1 MVKKYTCSFCG
12 TDIEPGTGSI
22 YVKGDGSLLY
32 LCSSKCRRNEVYLK
46 RRARRL
52 KWTEV
57 YEERIRRRAQAAR
70 ARKKVKVTPKAKPKA
85 KKKEEKAKAKPK
97 VKPKTKPKVKHK
109 AKKKEEKAKAKDK
122 KTEKKSKSKEGK

>member
-12 TDIEPGTGSI
+12 TDVEPGTGSI
-22 YVKGDGSLLY
+22 HVKGDGSLLY

-57 YEERIRRRAQAAR
+57 YEERIRRRAQAAK
-70 ARKKVKVTPKAKPKA
+70 ARKKAKTKPKAKKKVETKPKPKKKDEKPKAKPKA
-85 KKKEEKAKAKPK
+85 KKKADEKPK
-97 VKPKTKPKVKHK
+97 PK
-109 AKKKEEKAKAKDK
+109 AKKS
-122 KTEKKSKSKEGK
+122 EKKPKPKKEK

>member
-22 YVKGDGSLLY
+22 HVKGDGSLLY
-32 LCSSKCRRNEVYLK
+32 LCSSKCRRNETYLK

-57 YEERIRRRAQAAR
+57 YEERIRRRAQAAK
-70 ARKKVKVTPKAKPKA
+70 ARKKVKAKPKAKPKA
-85 KKKEEKAKAKPK
+85 KKKEEKPK
-97 VKPKTKPKVKHK
+97 TTPKTKPKAKPK
-109 AKKKEEKAKAKDK
+109 AKKKEEKPKPKEKKA
-122 KTEKKSKSKEGK
+122 EKKSKSKEGK

>member
-12 TDIEPGTGSI
+12 TDVEPGTGSI

-32 LCSSKCRRNEVYLK
+32 LCSSKCRRSEIYLK

-57 YEERIRRRAQAAR
+57 YEERIRSRAQAAR
-70 ARKKVKVTPKAKPKA
+70 ARKKVKAKPKA
-85 KKKEEKAKAKPK
+85 KKKEEKPKAKPK
-97 VKPKTKPKVKHK
+97 AKP
-109 AKKKEEKAKAKDK
+109 KDK
-122 KTEKKSKSKEGK
+122 KT

>member
-12 TDIEPGTGSI
+12 TDVEPGTGSI

-32 LCSSKCRRNEVYLK
+32 LCSSKCRRSEIYLK

-57 YEERIRRRAQAAR
+57 YEERIRRRAQAAK
-70 ARKKVKVTPKAKPKA
+70 ARKKVKAKPKAKPKA
-85 KKKEEKAKAKPK
+85 K
-97 VKPKTKPKVKHK
+97 TK
-109 AKKKEEKAKAKDK
+109 AKKKKEKSKPKDK

>member
-12 TDIEPGTGSI
+12 TDVEPGTGSI
-22 YVKGDGSLLY
+22 HVKGDGSLLY

-57 YEERIRRRAQAAR
+57 YEERIRRRAQAAK
-70 ARKKVKVTPKAKPKA
+70 ARKKAKTKPKAKKKVETKPKPKKKADEKPKAKPKA
-85 KKKEEKAKAKPK
+85 KKKADEKPK
-97 VKPKTKPKVKHK
+97 PK
-109 AKKKEEKAKAKDK
+109 AKKS
-122 KTEKKSKSKEGK
+122 EKKPKPKKEK

>member
-12 TDIEPGTGSI
+12 TDVEPGTGSI

-32 LCSSKCRRNEVYLK
+32 LCSSKCRRNELNLK

-57 YEERIRRRAQAAR
+57 YEERLRRRAQAAR
-70 ARKKVKVTPKAKPKA
+70 ARKKVKEKPKAEPKA
-85 KKKEEKAKAKPK
+85 KKKEEKPKTKSKAKPK
-97 VKPKTKPKVKHK
+97 
-109 AKKKEEKAKAKDK
+109 
-122 KTEKKSKSKEGK
+122 EKKSKSKEGK